1 MESAVDLKSGILD
14 EPILVG
20 RESELAELHR
30 HVDYAIAGKGGTV
43 FVSGEAGSGK
53 TRLTNEFLTSAKNKG
68 VMVLSGWCLSNA
80 AVPYFPFVEAFE
92 SFLAENED
100 DKRMSSQQ
108 LGLKTWLTAPSQ
120 PTELDNQEIMSPQ
133 AWKDQRF
140 AAVTNEL
147 LFLSTEKPLILF
159 IDDLHWADSASL
171 SLLHYFSRAV
181 VSERILIL
189 ATFRSEEISSTN
201 EGFAHPLLDTLRLM
215 GREDLL
221 KEVKLNNLSKPD
233 VGRIAENMLRG
244 NVGEELIEKLAEE
257 SRGNPLFVIESLRM
271 LYENGALVQEKGH
284 WRLAVDKLGI
294 PTKVKD
300 IILRRLSALKPN
312 QRRTLDVA
320 SVIGD
325 KFDPQLLGAV
335 LNQDS
340 LEVLETL
347 NSVALSRS
355 LVCVEGDYYRFD
367 HAKSREVL
375 YEEIL
380 LPLKKGYHERVG
392 ERIEALS
399 QSAKW
404 LPLSDLAYH
413 YTQAGNRAKSI
424 EYNLAAGKDALAR
437 FSNSEAIKHFKS
449 VIQTIATSSDC
460 FDQKIGALEGLGDA
474 FFAAG
479 LFEEATRTFENIAET
494 AESKAAKLQ
503 ALCKAVI
510 CCYWRGDSN
519 HGLELADKAKA
530 YELVDRK
537 EYARLQLYK
546 GFVEGR
552 SLGKAEEAIEE
563 MTAALTVFE
572 EENSLP
578 DIAKALAE
586 ISFAYPWVG
595 RLEDSLSAALRSVAF
610 YEELADLRQQ
620 AFAIGRLGTSLCM
633 CGFFQEALNAYSR
646 ANKLD
651 EKIGDYNTM
660 AFHFM
665 MSGLLLE
672 TLGDNKAAVTQ
683 SMKGLEAAEKTD
695 ALYAKSLC
703 FANLVREYSKLGQI
717 DRAEEYSNMAEK
729 LFSVDVALRSNIN
742 AVAQDQISKA
752 VLLLHKGRWKEASD
766 IFEKYLTFNES
777 LGKEGY
783 AWALQ
788 KQGRMAEAKLQ
799 LEKAKKM
806 RDAITVRFEHSNVRA
821 YLAVTR
827 KAETGE
833 EIKVRLDIVNIGKR
847 AAKISRIEDL
857 VPFKY
862 KISLLPADARID
874 GGSLDFAQ
882 KEIGALG
889 TESIRLSLIPL
900 EAGIFTVEPKAV
912 YTDDAG
918 ALKTYAF
925 RPITLTVKLKPSSP
939 YTSALNQGETFK
951 VEFGSEA
958 AQKTF
963 DFLVK
968 AFNEDCIR
976 KFPIERSGWRTLMDI
991 VKQGKISKYSAYGS
1005 ACKQGNAIRELEQS
1019 SLIEARIFTGERGR
1033 GGKILKVRV
1042 AYYNKNLRRYVAQ
1055 GED

>member
-1 MESAVDLKSGILD
+1 LKSGILD

-20 RESELAELHR
+20 RESELAELQR
-30 HVDYAIAGKGGTV
+30 HMDHAIAGKGGTV

-53 TRLTNEFLTSAKNKG
+53 TRLTGEFLKSARNKG
-68 VMVLSGWCLSNA
+68 VNVLSGWCLSNA

-100 DKRMSSQQ
+100 ENRMSSQQ

-120 PTELDNQEIMSPQ
+120 PTELDNKEIMSPQ

-140 AAVTNEL
+140 AAVTKEL

-171 SLLHYFSRAV
+171 SLLHYISRAV
-181 VSERILIL
+181 GSERILIL
-189 ATFRSEEISSTN
+189 ATFRSEEISPTN

-215 GREDLL
+215 GREDLQ
-221 KEVKLNNLSKPD
+221 KEVKLNNLNKPD
-233 VGRIAENMLRG
+233 VGRIAENMLGG

-271 LYENGALVQEKGH
+271 LYENGALAQEKGS

-355 LVCVEGDYYRFD
+355 LVCVEGDYYKFD

-404 LPLSDLAYH
+404 LPFSDLAYH

-437 FSNSEAIKHFKS
+437 FSNAEAIKHFKS
-449 VIQTIATSSDC
+449 VIQTIAASSDC
-460 FDQKIGALEGLGDA
+460 FDQKIGAMEGLGDA

-479 LFEEATRTFENIAET
+479 LFEEATKTFENIADT
-494 AESKAAKLQ
+494 AESEAAKLQ
-503 ALCKAVI
+503 ALRKAVI
-510 CCYWRGDSN
+510 CCYWRGDSK
-519 HGLELADKAKA
+519 HGLELANKAKV

-552 SLGKAEEAIEE
+552 SFGKAKEAIEE
-563 MTAALTVFE
+563 MTASLKVFE

-578 DIAKALAE
+578 DIARALAE

-595 RLEDSLSAALRSVAF
+595 RLEDSLSAALRSVVL
-610 YEELADLRQQ
+610 YEELADIRQQ
-620 AFAIGRLGTSLCM
+620 AFAIGRLGTALGV
-633 CGFFQEALNAYSR
+633 CGFFQEALDAYSR

-651 EKIGDYNTM
+651 ERIGDYNTM

-665 MSGLLLE
+665 MSGLFFE
-672 TLGDNKAAVTQ
+672 YLGDNKAAVTQ
-683 SMKGLEAAEKTD
+683 SMQGLKSAEKTD

-703 FANLVREYSKLGQI
+703 YANLVREYSKLGQI
-717 DRAEEYSNMAEK
+717 DRAEEYSNALEK
-729 LFSVDVALRSNIN
+729 LFIADVALKSNIN

-752 VLLLHKGRWKEASD
+752 VLFLYKGRWKEASE
-766 IFEKYLTFNES
+766 IFEKYLASNES
-777 LGKEGY
+777 EGKEGY
-783 AWALQ
+783 AKALQ
-788 KQGRMAEAKLQ
+788 KQGRTDEAKLQ
-799 LEKAKKM
+799 LEKAHKM
-806 RDAITVRFEHSNVRA
+806 REAIAARFEHSNVRA
-821 YLAVTR
+821 YIALTR
-827 KAETGE
+827 EAETGE
-833 EIKVRLDIVNIGKR
+833 EMKVRLDIINIGKHS
-847 AAKISRIEDL
+847 AKIGRIEEL

-862 KISLLPADARID
+862 KVSLLPADARLD
-874 GGSLDFAQ
+874 DGSLEFAQ
-882 KEIGALG
+882 KEIDALG
-889 TESIRLSLIPL
+889 TETIKLSLVPL
-900 EAGIFTVEPKAV
+900 EAGVFNVEPKAV

-918 ALKTYAF
+918 ALKTYTVS
-925 RPITLTVKLKPSSP
+925 PITITVKSKLSSP
-939 YTSALNQGETFK
+939 DSSFLGQGETFK
-951 VEFGSEA
+951 VEFRSEA

-968 AFNEDCIR
+968 AFNEDCVR
-976 KFPIERSGWRTLMDI
+976 KFPRERSGWRTLMDV
-991 VKQGKISKYSAYGS
+991 VKQGKVSKYSAYGS
-1005 ACKQGNAIRELEQS
+1005 PGKQGNAIRELEQS
-1019 SLIEARIFTGERGR
+1019 NLIEARVFTGERGR
-1033 GGKILKVRV
+1033 GGKIFKVKV
-1042 AYYNKNLRRYVAQ
+1042 AYDNENVRRYVEQ
-1055 GED
+1055 DRN